1 MKKTISLFVAIILF
15 SCSSSNTTIVNS
27 WKDPSTSIASE
38 QFKKVL
44 VVALLKDDVT
54 RRVVETNFHEFN
66 PIFKTSF
73 NYLHQGNKDIT
84 QDLLIKLLNLENFD
98 GVVTLRLADT
108 KVETDYVAGMN
119 TSLYYANP
127 YLGNYNGYGT
137 MFGGWYGY
145 YSPFYYDLG
154 YYVENTYYFIET
166 NIFSLKNNKL
176 IWSGTTKSSDISGK
190 IDETTRNII
199 NEIVNQMRKDGSL
212 PPKN

>member
-1 MKKTISLFVAIILF
+1 MKKIISLFVATFLL

-27 WKDPSTSIASE
+27 WKDPNTSVSSE

-54 RRVVETNFHEFN
+54 RRVVESNFHEFN

-73 NYLHQGNKDIT
+73 TFLHQGNKDIT

-108 KVETDYVAGMN
+108 KVETDYIPGMN

-127 YLGNYNGYGT
+127 YFGNYNGYGT
-137 MFGGWYGY
+137 MFSGWYSY

-176 IWSGTTKSSDISGK
+176 IWSGTTKSSNVPGN
-190 IDETTRNII
+190 IDETTRDII

-212 PPKN
+212 PPKK

>member
-73 NYLHQGNKDIT
+73 NYLH
-84 QDLLIKLLNLENFD
+84 
-98 GVVTLRLADT
+98 
-108 KVETDYVAGMN
+108 
-119 TSLYYANP
+119 
-127 YLGNYNGYGT
+127 
-137 MFGGWYGY
+137 
-145 YSPFYYDLG
+145 
-154 YYVENTYYFIET
+154 
-166 NIFSLKNNKL
+166 
-176 IWSGTTKSSDISGK
+176 
-190 IDETTRNII
+190 
-199 NEIVNQMRKDGSL
+199 
-212 PPKN
+212 

>member
-1 MKKTISLFVAIILF
+1 MKKIISLFVATFLL

-27 WKDPSTSIASE
+27 WKDPNTSVSSE

-54 RRVVETNFHEFN
+54 RRVVESNFHEFN

-73 NYLHQGNKDIT
+73 TFLHQGNKDIT

-108 KVETDYVAGMN
+108 KVETDYIPGMN

-127 YLGNYNGYGT
+127 YFGNYNGYGT
-137 MFGGWYGY
+137 MFSGWYSY

-176 IWSGTTKSSDISGK
+176 IWSGTTKSSNVPGN
-190 IDETTRNII
+190 IDETTRDII

-212 PPKN
+212 SPKK